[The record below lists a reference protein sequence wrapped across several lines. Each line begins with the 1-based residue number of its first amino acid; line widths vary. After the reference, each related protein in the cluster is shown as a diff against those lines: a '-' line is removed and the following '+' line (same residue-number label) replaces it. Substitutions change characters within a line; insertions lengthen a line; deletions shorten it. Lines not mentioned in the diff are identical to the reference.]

1 MYRVM
6 LVEDEK
12 IIREGLKLSLDW
24 EQHGLSIVA
33 EARDGAEGLALA
45 RECRPHLIFSD
56 IRMPGMDGLEFA
68 QNVLQ
73 VLPDV
78 KIIII
83 SGYKDYD
90 YIRQSLQL
98 GLFDYLLKPIDQ
110 EEFEQ
115 VVKKA
120 VSQIHKDESSKQ
132 INIETNSLIR
142 QSRNV
147 LHTAMLNRLTLGDLD
162 LLHLPKTDPFLQSL
176 NTEKY
181 MCAVLRIENL
191 QEAVRGRFEGDEPAL
206 LFGLMNICEESA
218 SEDTFIF
225 HQYGLNKQITLLKSL
240 KTSMEAKEEERFL
253 QSCRRLLANIKQ
265 FSKIAANIGV
275 GQPHSG
281 WKGIHTSYLEAC
293 VAVEQTTFAA
303 HGQLKLSETK
313 PMHKSTVLMTPEFES
328 LLQGAIEQKDEEKIK
343 GFITAL
349 FHSTEARNAARKEVF
364 DTMGKLVAFVN
375 RIHPHDEDLNRGK
388 DYLLN
393 LEFMLFRSF
402 DSLEEIVN
410 WMYEYVVVR
419 LSGGNPVYPNSH
431 VLIQRL
437 KDYVTDNF
445 SSDEVSLS
453 FLSVKFGMSI
463 YQICRLFKREFEVN
477 FHTYLTELKMQRA
490 KEYLRGTSMSVQDIA
505 YLVGYKELKYFFK
518 VFKKQTGLTPSEFR
532 NHRS

>member
-12 IIREGLKLSLDW
+12 IIREGLKISLDW
-24 EQHGLSIVA
+24 EQFELSVVA
-33 EARDGAEGLALA
+33 EARDGIEGLAIA
-45 RECRPHLIFSD
+45 REVRPHLIFSD

-110 EEFEQ
+110 EELER
-115 VVKKA
+115 VVQKA
-120 VSQIHKDESSKQ
+120 VQQIHKDESSKQ
-132 INIETNSLIR
+132 MNIETNSLIR

-147 LHTAMLNRLTLGDLD
+147 LHSAMLNRLTLGDLD
-162 LLHLPKTDPFLQSL
+162 PLQLPKTDPFLQGLTMES
-176 NTEKY
+176 Y

-191 QEAVRGRFEGDEPAL
+191 QEAVRGRFEGDEAAL
-206 LFGLMNICEESA
+206 LFSLLNICEESA
-218 SEDTFIF
+218 SKDTFVF
-225 HQYGLNKQITLLKSL
+225 QQYGLNKQITLLKGMKS
-240 KTSMEAKEEERFL
+240 SSEAKEAEHFL

-265 FSKIAANIGV
+265 FGKIEANIGI
-275 GQPHSG
+275 GQAHSG
-281 WKGIHTSYLEAC
+281 WKRIHSSYVEAC
-293 VAVEQTTFAA
+293 VAVEQTTFAE
-303 HGQLKLSETK
+303 HGQLKLAETK
-313 PMHKSTVLMTPEFES
+313 SVHKSTVLTTPEFES
-328 LLQGAIEQKDEEKIK
+328 LLQDAIKQRDEEKIR

-349 FHSTEARNAARKEVF
+349 FHSTEARNATRKEVF
-364 DTMGKLVAFVN
+364 DTMGRMVAFVN
-375 RIHPHDEDLNRGK
+375 QIHPHDEDLNRGK
-388 DYLLN
+388 DYLMN
-393 LEFMLFRSF
+393 LEFNLFRSF
-402 DSLEEIVN
+402 DSIEEIIG
-410 WMYEYVVVR
+410 WMYEYVAVR

-445 SSDEVSLS
+445 SSDQVSLS

-463 YQICRLFKREFEVN
+463 YQICRLFKREFGVN
-477 FHTYLTELKMQRA
+477 FHVYLTELKMQRA

-518 VFKKQTGLTPSEFR
+518 VFKKQSGLTPSEYR